1 MRNTVLAIVFGILI
15 SSVFAQTTDGSLS
28 SISEL
33 AKSLTKSVYCLLGPV
48 AMLLVVVA
56 AVVYAVGQVGTSE
69 MRAKAQSWATWAL
82 VGAVMAFVI
91 KVVGMMIVTTAFPST
106 DTSFLTCS

>member
-1 MRNTVLAIVFGILI
+1 MKNTVLVALVFGVLI
-15 SSVFAQTTDGSLS
+15 SSVFAETTGDTSGFE
-28 SISEL
+28 SITAL
-33 AKSLTKSVYCLLGPV
+33 AGTLKDAVCGLLGPV

-82 VGAVMAFVI
+82 VGAVVAFVI
-91 KVVGMMIVTTAFPST
+91 KVVGSMLIEQMYGVK
-106 DTSFLTCS
+106 LNC

>member
-1 MRNTVLAIVFGILI
+1 
-15 SSVFAQTTDGSLS
+15 
-28 SISEL
+28 
-33 AKSLTKSVYCLLGPV
+33 
-48 AMLLVVVA
+48 MLLVVVA

-91 KVVGMMIVTTAFPST
+91 KVVGMMIIQQAFPST
-106 DTSFLTCS
+106 DTSFLTC